1 MNKLDRV
8 LVKLGDK
15 TVDLAE
21 AIKSFDYRY
30 LLLAAIFVAGV
41 LVGAILF

>member
-1 MNKLDRV
+1 MSNIDKAFK
-8 LVKLGDK
+8 KLGDK

-30 LLLAAIFVAGV
+30 ILLAAIFAAGFG
-41 LVGAILF
+41 LGLLF

>member
-8 LVKLGDK
+8 LAKLGDK

-21 AIKSFDYRY
+21 AIKNFDYRY
-30 LLLAAIFVAGV
+30 ILLAVIFAAGFG
-41 LVGAILF
+41 LGLLF